1 MEFRELFEFVI
12 FEHVLEGIGM
22 LTGAALIWYVFFGG
36 GIQAFLSLLL
46 STT

>member
-1 MEFRELFEFVI
+1 MEFQDLLEFVI

-22 LTGAALIWYVFFGG
+22 IMGAALIWYVFFGG
-36 GIQAFLSLLL
+36 GMQTFLQILL

>member
-22 LTGAALIWYVFFGG
+22 LMGAALLWYVFFGG
-36 GIQAFLSLLL
+36 GIQMFLQILL